1 MNTDIL
7 ISIKPIHMANIASRT
22 KTHEFRKYLIP
33 TSVKRMW
40 FYTTAPIQR
49 LQYIASI
56 GTAKSPGEISTEDTG
71 LRNEEFNAGGKEF
84 KARTRNRSFVRVG

>member
-1 MNTDIL
+1 
-7 ISIKPIHMANIASRT
+7 MANIASRT